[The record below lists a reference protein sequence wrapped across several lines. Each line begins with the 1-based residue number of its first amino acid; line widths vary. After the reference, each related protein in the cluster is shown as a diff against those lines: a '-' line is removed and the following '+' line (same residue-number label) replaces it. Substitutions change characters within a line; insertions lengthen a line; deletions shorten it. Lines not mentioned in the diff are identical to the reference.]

1 MTINELV
8 DKSHANAREKGF
20 WGDPPTPLE
29 SMALVTSEISE
40 AVEELRKV
48 DPAWSWIPKPGK
60 PEGVDIELADAVI
73 RIADFCGFHGID
85 LEFAIQAKMAY
96 NREREFMH
104 GKAK

>member
-8 DKSHANAREKGF
+8 DKSHTSAREKGF

-48 DPAWSWIPKPGK
+48 DPVWSWVPRSGK

-96 NREREFMH
+96 NKDREFMH